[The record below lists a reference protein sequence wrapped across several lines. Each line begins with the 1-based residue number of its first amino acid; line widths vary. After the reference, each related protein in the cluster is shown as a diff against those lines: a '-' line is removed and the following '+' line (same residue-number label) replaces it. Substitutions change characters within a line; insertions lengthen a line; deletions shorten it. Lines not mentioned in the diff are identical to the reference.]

1 MKLSKT
7 ATSLLASTAV
17 FAGVLFAQGKANDVQ
32 ASTVIGQI
40 QANYVS
46 NLRSNAGTNNS
57 VTGSIR
63 AGSVYN
69 YTATAQA
76 SGYTWYR
83 LGVNSWVASAGV
95 APKGSAAASTP
106 AATPATSS
114 NVIGQVRI
122 NYLSNLRSNGGTSY
136 GVTGS
141 VRAGAIYNYT
151 TTVQANGYT
160 WYRLGVNSWV
170 ASAGASVY
178 NKNTAA
184 APATNTATST
194 STSTPA
200 SSSASAVINLA
211 KAQIGKPYVWGGKGP
226 SSFDCSG
233 LMYYVFMNA
242 AGRNIGGYT
251 VAQESAGTKISV
263 SSLQP
268 GDLVFWGSA
277 GATYHVGL
285 YIGNNQ
291 YIHAPQPG
299 ETVKIASI
307 SSYFMPSF
315 GLRVL

>member
-17 FAGVLFAQGKANDVQ
+17 LAGVFLAQGKSNNVH

-40 QANYVS
+40 QASYVS
-46 NLRSNAGTNNS
+46 NLRANAGTNNR

-63 AGSVYN
+63 QGSVYN

-95 APKGSAAASTP
+95 APKGSAPAAPSTP
-106 AATPATSS
+106 AAPATGSK
-114 NVIGQVRI
+114 VIGQVRI

-141 VRAGAIYNYT
+141 VKAGAIYNYT

-178 NKNTAA
+178 NGS
-184 APATNTATST
+184 TATAP
-194 STSTPA
+194 STPA
-200 SSSASAVINLA
+200 ASNTNASSKAAAVIALA
-211 KAQIGKPYVWGGKGP
+211 KAQLGKPYVWGGKGP

-233 LMYYVFMNA
+233 LMYYVFLNA
-242 AGRNIGGYT
+242 AGKNIGGYT
-251 VAQESAGTKISV
+251 VAQESAGTRISL
-263 SSLQP
+263 SSLRA

-291 YIHAPQPG
+291 FIDAPQPG
-299 ETVKIASI
+299 QTVRI
-307 SSYFMPSF
+307 STINSYFMPSF